1 VKVGD
6 LVEDKLGWVDDFRA
20 LPGKCG
26 SPLARKIYLQ
36 SLIQQGTSMAQ
47 LKQMGFSRDMV
58 HEINTRLVDAEY
70 GPKEGDLVKIRC
82 RNNDNL
88 VGVVTWVNLQ
98 YPANAGVMI
107 DGQHTIQD
115 FRTIEVISE
124 SR

>member
-1 VKVGD
+1 MKVD
-6 LVEDKLGWVDDFRA
+6 ELVEDKLGWVDDFRA

-58 HEINTRLVDAEY
+58 YEINTRLVDAEY

-82 RNNDNL
+82 RNNDDL

-107 DGQHTIQD
+107 DCQHTIQD
-115 FRTIEVISE
+115 FRVIEVINE